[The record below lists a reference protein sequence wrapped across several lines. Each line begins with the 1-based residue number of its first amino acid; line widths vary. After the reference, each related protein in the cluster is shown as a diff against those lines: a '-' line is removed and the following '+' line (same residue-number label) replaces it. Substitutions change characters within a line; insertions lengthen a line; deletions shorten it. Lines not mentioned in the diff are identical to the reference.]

1 MLPDRRTGH
10 DRGDRQTAN
19 AGLTLDQSGAGAAAP
34 MSREGVDH
42 ALRELRADRDRIS
55 ASLLDL
61 DGHEGSRLL
70 EGARLTGET
79 WRRWE
84 DTKARMT
91 ALWALFDA
99 YQRVLDEAQE
109 LRDRSS
115 RPDAATLV
123 ELSGMLSGLSV
134 ELPDG
139 EIPLQDRTLLGPQE
153 RRVTLDEAVTMM
165 SQAYEFVAR
174 EIGAAD
180 AAWTA
185 LLLPLEEAEESWRET
200 ARLAHSLDGTRHP
213 ELDRVGREL
222 TALGRVVRTD
232 PLSLVRDGAPDTG
245 RLDRV
250 RTVLTTLGDELAGVA
265 RMRDDYADLVAR
277 VTVSI
282 EEVEATEERAREAH
296 AAALAKIESPNLPE
310 PSRGLGTAL
319 RDRLTALERL
329 REAGRWVE
337 MAGRFAELERAVDDA
352 LDRAESELRLSA
364 GLLDRRGELRGRLEA
379 YRAKAARLG
388 VIEDERLTTLYGE
401 ARTVLWTAPCDL
413 RRATTVLAE
422 FQRAL
427 RACES
432 ETGTRR

>member
-1 MLPDRRTGH
+1 
-10 DRGDRQTAN
+10 
-19 AGLTLDQSGAGAAAP
+19 

-42 ALRELRADRDRIS
+42 ALRTLRAERDRIS

-79 WRRWE
+79 WRRW
-84 DTKARMT
+84 DDAKTRMT
-91 ALWALFDA
+91 SLWALFDA
-99 YQRVLDEAQE
+99 YQRVLEAAQE
-109 LRDRSS
+109 LRDRNP

-139 EIPLQDRTLLGPQE
+139 EIPLQDRTLLGPHE
-153 RRVTLDEAVTMM
+153 RRVTLEEAVALM
-165 SQAYEFVAR
+165 SEAYTFVAG
-174 EIGAAD
+174 EIAAAD

-185 LLLPLEEAEESWRET
+185 LLLPLEEAEESWRRT

-222 TALGRVVRTD
+222 TALGRLIRTD
-232 PLSLVRDGAPDTG
+232 PLSLVRNGAPDTT

-250 RTVLTTLGDELAGVA
+250 RTILTSLGDELAGVA
-265 RMRDDYADLVAR
+265 RMRDDYDELVAR
-277 VTVSI
+277 VTASI
-282 EEVEATEERAREAH
+282 EEIEATERRAHEAH
-296 AAALAKIESPNLPE
+296 RTALSKIESPNLPA
-310 PSRGLGTAL
+310 PSHGLGAGL
-319 RDRLTALERL
+319 RDRLAALERL

-337 MAGRFAELERAVDDA
+337 MAGRFAELERATDEA
-352 LDRAESELRLSA
+352 LERARGDLRLSA

-388 VIEDERLTTLYGE
+388 VVEDERLTELYGE
-401 ARTVLWTAPCDL
+401 ARDVLWTAPCDL

>member
-1 MLPDRRTGH
+1 
-10 DRGDRQTAN
+10 
-19 AGLTLDQSGAGAAAP
+19 

-42 ALRELRADRDRIS
+42 ALRTLREERDRIS

-61 DGHEGSRLL
+61 DGHQGSRLL

-84 DTKARMT
+84 DAKAAML
-91 ALWALFDA
+91 ALWTLFDA
-99 YQRVLDEAQE
+99 YQRVLDAAVE
-109 LRDRSS
+109 LRERSP

-123 ELSGMLSGLSV
+123 ELSALLSGRAV
-134 ELPDG
+134 EMPG
-139 EIPLQDRTLLGPQE
+139 EEAPLRERTLLGQRE
-153 RRVTLDEAVTMM
+153 RRVTLVEAVELM
-165 SQAYEFVAR
+165 SDAYEFVAG
-174 EIGAAD
+174 EIDAAD
-180 AAWTA
+180 AAWSA
-185 LLLPLEEAEESWRET
+185 LLLPLEEVEECWRET

-232 PLSLVRDGAPDTG
+232 PLSLVRDGRADTA

-250 RTVLTTLGDELAGVA
+250 RTALTALGDELAGVA
-265 RMRDDYADLVAR
+265 RMREDYAGHIAR
-277 VTVSI
+277 VTACI
-282 EEVEATEERAREAH
+282 EEVEDTEQRARDAYATVLIKIH
-296 AAALAKIESPNLPE
+296 APNVPA
-310 PSRGLGTAL
+310 PARGLAVEL

-337 MAGRFAELERAVDDA
+337 LAGCFAGLERAAGEA
-352 LDRAESELRLSA
+352 LERAQGELRLST

-388 VIEDERLTTLYGE
+388 LAEDERLTGLYGE
-401 ARTVLWTAPCDL
+401 ARDVLWTAPCDL
-413 RRATTVLAE
+413 RRATAVVAE
-422 FQRAL
+422 YQRAI

-432 ETGTRR
+432 ETGSRR

>member
-1 MLPDRRTGH
+1 
-10 DRGDRQTAN
+10 
-19 AGLTLDQSGAGAAAP
+19 

-42 ALRELRADRDRIS
+42 ALRTLREERDRIS

-84 DTKARMT
+84 EAKAAMT
-91 ALWALFDA
+91 SLWALFDA
-99 YQRVLDEAQE
+99 YQRVLDAASE
-109 LRDRSS
+109 LRDRSP
-115 RPDAATLV
+115 RPDATTLV
-123 ELSGMLSGLSV
+123 ELSALLSGPSV

-139 EIPLQDRTLLGPQE
+139 DVPLRERTLLGPPE
-153 RRVTLDEAVTMM
+153 LRVTLDEAVEMM
-165 SQAYEFVAR
+165 SEAYEFVAG
-174 EIGAAD
+174 EVAAAD

-185 LLLPLEEAEESWRET
+185 LLLPLEETEKCWRDT

-222 TALGRVVRTD
+222 TALGRVIRTD
-232 PLSLVRDGAPDTG
+232 PLSLVRDGCADTS

-250 RTVLTTLGDELAGVA
+250 RTILTALGDELAGVA
-265 RMRDDYADLVAR
+265 RMRESYRDHVAR
-277 VTVSI
+277 ITALI
-282 EEVEATEERAREAH
+282 EEIEDVERRACQAH
-296 AAALAKIESPNLPE
+296 ATALVKIASPNLPE
-310 PSRGLGTAL
+310 PSRGLAVGL

-337 MAGRFAELERAVDDA
+337 MAGRFAELERAADEA
-352 LDRAESELRLSA
+352 LERARGDLRLSA

-388 VIEDERLTTLYGE
+388 LVEDERLTELYGE
-401 ARTVLWTAPCDL
+401 ARDVLWTAPCDL
-413 RRATTVLAE
+413 RRATKVLNEYLHAI
-422 FQRAL
+422 

-432 ETGTRR
+432 ETGSRR

>member
-1 MLPDRRTGH
+1 
-10 DRGDRQTAN
+10 
-19 AGLTLDQSGAGAAAP
+19 

-42 ALRELRADRDRIS
+42 ALRTLRAERDRIS

-79 WRRWE
+79 WRRW
-84 DTKARMT
+84 DDAKNRMT
-91 ALWALFDA
+91 SLWALFDA
-99 YQRVLDEAQE
+99 YQRVLDAAQE
-109 LRDRSS
+109 LRDRHP

-123 ELSGMLSGLSV
+123 ELSGLLSGLSV

-139 EIPLQDRTLLGPQE
+139 EIPLQDRTLLGPHE
-153 RRVTLDEAVTMM
+153 RRVTLEEAVALM
-165 SQAYEFVAR
+165 SEAYTFVAG
-174 EIGAAD
+174 EVAAAD

-185 LLLPLEEAEESWRET
+185 LLLPLEEAEESWRGT

-222 TALGRVVRTD
+222 TALGRLIRTD
-232 PLSLVRDGAPDTG
+232 PLSLVRDGAPDTA

-250 RTVLTTLGDELAGVA
+250 RTILTSLGDELAGVA
-265 RMRDDYADLVAR
+265 RMRDDYSELVAR
-277 VTVSI
+277 VTASI
-282 EEVEATEERAREAH
+282 EEIEATERRAHEAH
-296 AAALAKIESPNLPE
+296 HTALTKIESPNLPA
-310 PSRGLGTAL
+310 PADGLGGGL
-319 RDRLTALERL
+319 RDRVAALERL

-337 MAGRFAELERAVDDA
+337 MAGRFAELERAAADA
-352 LDRAESELRLSA
+352 LERARGDLRLSV

-388 VIEDERLTTLYGE
+388 VVEDERLTELYGE
-401 ARTVLWTAPCDL
+401 ARDVLWTAPCDL
-413 RRATTVLAE
+413 RKATTVLAE

>member
-1 MLPDRRTGH
+1 
-10 DRGDRQTAN
+10 
-19 AGLTLDQSGAGAAAP
+19 

-42 ALRELRADRDRIS
+42 ALRKLREERDRIS

-84 DTKARMT
+84 DAKTRMT
-91 ALWALFDA
+91 TLWALFDA
-99 YQRVLDEAQE
+99 YQRVLDAASE
-109 LRDRSS
+109 LRERSS

-123 ELSGMLSGLSV
+123 ELTGMLAGQSV

-153 RRVTLDEAVTMM
+153 RRATLDEAVTMM
-165 SQAYEFVAR
+165 SAAYDFVAG
-174 EIGAAD
+174 EIAAAD

-185 LLLPLEEAEESWRET
+185 LLLPLEEVEESWRDT
-200 ARLAHSLDGTRHP
+200 ARLAHTLDGTRHP

-232 PLSLVRDGAPDTG
+232 PLSLVRDGRPDTG

-250 RTVLTTLGDELAGVA
+250 RAVLTSLGDELTGVA
-265 RMRDDYADLVAR
+265 RMRDDYAELVAR
-277 VTVSI
+277 VTASI
-282 EEVEATEERAREAH
+282 EEVESTERRACEAH
-296 AAALAKIESPNLPE
+296 ATALVKIQSPNLPA
-310 PSRGLGTAL
+310 PSQGLGIAL
-319 RDRLTALERL
+319 RDRLAALERL

-337 MAGRFAELERAVDDA
+337 LAGRFAELDRAAAEALERARGD
-352 LDRAESELRLSA
+352 LRLSA

-388 VIEDERLTTLYGE
+388 VVEDEQLTELYGE
-401 ARTVLWTAPCDL
+401 ARDMLWTAPCDL

-422 FQRAL
+422 YQRAV

>member
-1 MLPDRRTGH
+1 
-10 DRGDRQTAN
+10 
-19 AGLTLDQSGAGAAAP
+19 

-42 ALRELRADRDRIS
+42 ALRKLREERDRIS

-61 DGHEGSRLL
+61 DGHQGSRLL

-84 DTKARMT
+84 NAKTRMT
-91 ALWALFDA
+91 KLWALFDA
-99 YQRVLDEAQE
+99 YQRVLDAASE
-109 LRDRSS
+109 LRERAS

-123 ELSGMLSGLSV
+123 ELTGMLTGQSV

-139 EIPLQDRTLLGPQE
+139 EIPLQERTLLGPQE
-153 RRVTLDEAVTMM
+153 QRVTLDEAVAMM
-165 SQAYEFVAR
+165 SDAYEFVAG
-174 EIGAAD
+174 EVAAAD

-185 LLLPLEEAEESWRET
+185 LLLPLEEVEECWRET
-200 ARLAHSLDGTRHP
+200 ARLAHTLDGTRHP

-222 TALGRVVRTD
+222 TALGRVIRTD
-232 PLSLVRDGAPDTG
+232 PLSLVRDGRPDTG

-250 RTVLTTLGDELAGVA
+250 RSVLTSLGDELAGVA
-265 RMRDDYADLVAR
+265 RMRDDYAELVAR
-277 VTVSI
+277 VTASI
-282 EEVEATEERAREAH
+282 EEVESTERRACEAH
-296 AAALAKIESPNLPE
+296 ATALVKILSPNLPA
-310 PSRGLGTAL
+310 PSQGLGVAL
-319 RDRLTALERL
+319 RDRLAALERL

-337 MAGRFAELERAVDDA
+337 LAGRFAELERAAADA
-352 LDRAESELRLSA
+352 LERARGDLRLSA

-388 VIEDERLTTLYGE
+388 VVEDEQLTELYGE
-401 ARTVLWTAPCDL
+401 ARDMLWTAPCDL

-422 FQRAL
+422 YQRAL

>member
-1 MLPDRRTGH
+1 
-10 DRGDRQTAN
+10 
-19 AGLTLDQSGAGAAAP
+19 

-42 ALRELRADRDRIS
+42 ALRKLREERDRIS

-84 DTKARMT
+84 DAKARMT
-91 ALWALFDA
+91 TLWAMFDA
-99 YQRVLDEAQE
+99 YQRVLDAASE
-109 LRDRSS
+109 LRGRSS

-123 ELSGMLSGLSV
+123 ELTGLLAGQSV

-139 EIPLQDRTLLGPQE
+139 EIPLRDRTLLGPQE
-153 RRVTLDEAVTMM
+153 RRVTLDEAVAMM
-165 SQAYEFVAR
+165 SDAYDFVAV
-174 EIGAAD
+174 EIAAAD

-185 LLLPLEEAEESWRET
+185 LLLPLETVEESWRDT
-200 ARLAHSLDGTRHP
+200 ARLAHNLDGTRHP

-232 PLSLVRDGAPDTG
+232 PLSLVRDGRPDTG

-250 RTVLTTLGDELAGVA
+250 RAVLTSLGDELTGVA
-265 RMRDDYADLVAR
+265 RMRDDYEELIAR
-277 VTVSI
+277 VTASI
-282 EEVEATEERAREAH
+282 EEVESTERRACEAH
-296 AAALAKIESPNLPE
+296 ATALVKIQSPNLPA
-310 PSRGLGTAL
+310 PSQGLGIAL
-319 RDRLTALERL
+319 RDRLAVLERL

-337 MAGRFAELERAVDDA
+337 LAGRFAELERAAAEA
-352 LDRAESELRLSA
+352 LERARGDLRLSA

-388 VIEDERLTTLYGE
+388 VVEDERLTELYGA
-401 ARTVLWTAPCDL
+401 ARDTLWTAPCDL

-422 FQRAL
+422 YQRAV